1 MKYMLPLFVAAA
13 VLLFQGCAPKQ
24 TTVPLA
30 ERVRPATGE
39 AGNQGSAGSTSAGK
53 GTDKSTRG
61 SIAEEDIVVKAD
73 ADKSKGAGQ
82 AATDQLT
89 AQLQDIYFEFNTY
102 TVRPEDVP
110 VLKGVAAW
118 LAGKPTAKVTVEG
131 HCDERG
137 TTDYNLALGQ
147 KRAEAAKDYLVK
159 MGVNGTRLKTVSY
172 GKEAPLDPG
181 HSEQAWKKNRRVHF
195 VSP

>member
-24 TTVPLA
+24 ATVPLA
-30 ERVRPATGE
+30 ERARPATGE
-39 AGNQGSAGSTSAGK
+39 AGNQGSASAGK
-53 GTDKSTRG
+53 GTDKYTRG

-73 ADKSKGAGQ
+73 ADRSRGTTGS
-82 AATDQLT
+82 AATEQPT

-118 LAGKPTAKVTVEG
+118 LAGKPTAKITIEG

-147 KRAEAAKDYLVK
+147 KRAEAAKDYLVR
-159 MGVNGTRLKTVSY
+159 MGVNSTRLKTVSY
-172 GKEAPLDPG
+172 GKEAPFDPG
-181 HSEQAWKKNRRVHF
+181 HGEEAWKKNRRVHF